1 MVLDD
6 PEKGGAA
13 KKPIIVTDE
22 PLKRRRKL
30 GWFQGV
36 FLRVVSNLVGVM
48 LYLRIAWVAGQAG
61 IRKSPGLAPTD
72 PGGLERLVN
81 AWLVRED

>member
-1 MVLDD
+1 MTLDQD
-6 PEKGGAA
+6 PEKP
-13 KKPIIVTDE
+13 PIVVTDE
-22 PLKRRRKL
+22 PHKAARRKL

-61 IRKSPGLAPTD
+61 IRKLFTST
-72 PGGLERLVN
+72 RICF
-81 AWLVRED
+81 